1 MAFIPLIT
9 FSSKNKRVR
18 SNMGGTSAMM
28 EIDIS
33 THDVRGKHSFANS
46 PSRRSRISYDCSS
59 SVPYLTASTSS
70 LSSTIQSED
79 SSCQQGRRRRVRFI
93 DQVQGGDIVTST
105 SVRPRTTPE
114 EKSSLYYT
122 SKEFRYF
129 AYEGYCEQVEM
140 LEKSKVQ
147 VFGWDNLYDY
157 CDDKTSTITMHIDTE
172 EDIQSGGSPLHK
184 SKSLRDFHFDG
195 STI

>member
-1 MAFIPLIT
+1 
-9 FSSKNKRVR
+9 
-18 SNMGGTSAMM
+18 MM

-33 THDVRGKHSFANS
+33 THVVRGKHSFANS
-46 PSRRSRISYDCSS
+46 PSRRSHISDECSS

-105 SVRPRTTPE
+105 TVRPRTTPE
-114 EKSSLYYT
+114 EKSLLYYT

-147 VFGWDNLYDY
+147 VFGWDNLYDD
-157 CDDKTSTITMHIDTE
+157 CHDNTSTITMHIDTE

>member
-1 MAFIPLIT
+1 M
-9 FSSKNKRVR
+9 
-18 SNMGGTSAMM
+18 MM

-33 THDVRGKHSFANS
+33 THDVHGKHSFANAT
-46 PSRRSRISYDCSS
+46 SRRSPISDECSSS

-70 LSSTIQSED
+70 LSSSTIQSED
-79 SSCQQGRRRRVRFI
+79 SSCQQPHKNTSQGRRRRVRFI

-105 SVRPRTTPE
+105 TVRPRTAPE
-114 EKSSLYYT
+114 EKSLLYYT

-129 AYEGYCEQVEM
+129 AYEGYCEKVEM

-147 VFGWDNLYDY
+147 VFGWDNLYDD
-157 CDDKTSTITMHIDTE
+157 CRDNTSTITMHIDTE

>member
-1 MAFIPLIT
+1 M
-9 FSSKNKRVR
+9 
-18 SNMGGTSAMM
+18 MM

-33 THDVRGKHSFANS
+33 THDVHGKHSSANS
-46 PSRRSRISYDCSS
+46 PSRRSHISDECSSS

-79 SSCQQGRRRRVRFI
+79 SSCQQASHKNTSQGRRRRVRFI

-105 SVRPRTTPE
+105 TVRPRTAPE
-114 EKSSLYYT
+114 EKSLLYYT

-129 AYEGYCEQVEM
+129 AYEGYCEKVEM

-147 VFGWDNLYDY
+147 VFGWDNLYDD
-157 CDDKTSTITMHIDTE
+157 CHDNTSTITMHIDTE

>member
-1 MAFIPLIT
+1 
-9 FSSKNKRVR
+9 
-18 SNMGGTSAMM
+18 MM

-33 THDVRGKHSFANS
+33 THVVRGKHSFANS
-46 PSRRSRISYDCSS
+46 PSRRSRISDECSS

-105 SVRPRTTPE
+105 TVRPRTTPE

-147 VFGWDNLYDY
+147 VFGWDNLYDD
-157 CDDKTSTITMHIDTE
+157 CQDNTSTITMHIDTE